1 MSTEGHL
8 LLPRGM
14 EVAQGQ
20 LYLRSWPEFSATS
33 KYLITVCTDVEPCGH
48 VLSWGP
54 SLPPLILNETK

>member
-8 LLPRGM
+8 LLPRGI

-20 LYLRSWPEFSATS
+20 PEFSATS